1 MADDVKITNLPD
13 GGTPERVAHDL
24 FRYLRNLQGEQLDQ
38 ALDQYAKCL
47 KAAKGLDHRR

>member
-13 GGTPERVAHDL
+13 RGTPERVAYDL
-24 FRYLRNLQGEQLDQ
+24 FRFLRNLQGEQLDN

-47 KAAKGLDHRR
+47 KAAKGLDHRK